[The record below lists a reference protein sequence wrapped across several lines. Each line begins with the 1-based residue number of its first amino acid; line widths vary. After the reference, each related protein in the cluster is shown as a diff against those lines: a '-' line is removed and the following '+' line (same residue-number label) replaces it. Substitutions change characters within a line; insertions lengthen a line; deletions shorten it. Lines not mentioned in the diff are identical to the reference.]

1 VQALARDRIDDQLLE
16 ERWAYAHDRC
26 TGDGATTLTPDVLQR
41 VIVWITRE
49 ELEAGERA
57 LAADRPFAA
66 ARFLI
71 AADKIDARGT
81 RSAFLHAMALHRAA
95 QKSLDRAD
103 EHPVVPDVRG
113 ATLTDPSVTAHL
125 KRAERCFKRAVPL
138 LERAARDPSLRLRSE
153 HLLATIAT
161 QLDALEQRRSATERM
176 AAACACLV
184 DYDSFARHLGDQLR
198 RTEHGD
204 FRTSLAAL
212 GRRISNLRERS
223 PATSAEA
230 RLLTTLADGVA
241 RMRRTLDHAAGD
253 RVGLPLTPC

>member
-1 VQALARDRIDDQLLE
+1 MQALAKDRLDDQLLA

-26 TGDGATTLTPDVLQR
+26 TGDGETTLTPEVLER

-66 ARFLI
+66 TRFLI

-81 RSAFLHAMALHRAA
+81 RSAFLHAMALYRAA
-95 QKSLDRAD
+95 QKSLHRAD
-103 EHPVVPDVRG
+103 DHQAVPDARG
-113 ATLTDPSVTAHL
+113 AAVTDPSVTAHL

-138 LERAARDPSLRLRSE
+138 VERAGADPALRLRCE
-153 HLLATIAT
+153 HLLVTIAT
-161 QLDALEQRRSATERM
+161 QLEALEQRRAATERM

-184 DYDSFARHLGDQLR
+184 DYDSFARHLGDELLR
-198 RTEHGD
+198 TDHSG

-212 GRRISNLRERS
+212 GRRISNLRALS

-230 RLLTTLADGVA
+230 RLLTTLAHGVA
-241 RMRRTLDHAAGD
+241 RMQRTLDHAA
-253 RVGLPLTPC
+253 